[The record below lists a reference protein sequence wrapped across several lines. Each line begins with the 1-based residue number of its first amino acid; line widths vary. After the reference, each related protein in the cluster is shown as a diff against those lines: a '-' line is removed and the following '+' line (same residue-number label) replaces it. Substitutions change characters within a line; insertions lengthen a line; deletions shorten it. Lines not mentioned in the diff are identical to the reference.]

1 MTAADGRWSLESAL
15 EEAPF
20 VVYVRDAAGRLAFLG
35 PGAEAL
41 FGCPREACLAAP
53 SFWRDGVSA
62 DDVGALD
69 AHLAAMADGER
80 AVEMYRFRRADGAY
94 VWLRDALKAVRG
106 PDGERWF
113 AGGLLT
119 LAERRACMPT
129 DLLESVRAVSW
140 ELDIASGRFV
150 HVGSAFETV
159 FGRPRAALDGGLSAF
174 LAWVV
179 PEDRRGLEVALRA
192 ALTRGGGDIEYRLQ
206 RPDGEI
212 RWLRTRAAL
221 RRAGLEGLP
230 VLDGMTEDVTER
242 RGREEREKE
251 RGAELERELARR
263 TEEIRT
269 LERQRAEAERAAAA
283 ARMAARIAHEINNP
297 LASVRSAFALVKQ
310 AVPPDHPHAP
320 FAARMDREIER
331 MTTIVRRM
339 CELYVREPGPP
350 ACGDAARALAEVARQ
365 LRDEAAA
372 RGVELRVASDD
383 DVPWIVLDHRS
394 LEQVL
399 YALLRNAVE
408 ASKSGTVV
416 DLGAARRGGMVR
428 ITIADRGAGIPDE
441 ARSLVYEPFYTTKP
455 ELSSARLGLGLSFCR
470 ALVAACG
477 GAIDFAP
484 RAGGGTEFW
493 VEIPAASAEDR

>member
-1 MTAADGRWSLESAL
+1 MTAGDERWSLEAAL
-15 EEAPF
+15 ERAPF
-20 VVYVRDAAGRLAFLG
+20 VVYVRDAAGRFAFLG

-41 FGCPREACLAAP
+41 FGRPREACLASP
-53 SFWRDGVSA
+53 SFWRDGVA
-62 DDVGALD
+62 QDDREALE
-69 AHLAAMADGER
+69 AHLARMADDER
-80 AVEMYRFRRADGAY
+80 AVELYRFRRADDVY
-94 VWLRDALKAVRG
+94 VWLRDATKAFRG

-113 AGGLLT
+113 AGGLLEIE
-119 LAERRACMPT
+119 ERRPCSPM

-159 FGRPRAALDGGLSAF
+159 FGRPRTAIEGGLSAF
-174 LAWVV
+174 LAWVG

-192 ALTRGGGDIEYRLQ
+192 ALTSGGGEIEYRLQ
-206 RPDGEI
+206 RSDGEI

-221 RRAGLEGLP
+221 RRAGLDGLP

-350 ACGDAARALAEVARQ
+350 ACGDAGRALAEVARQ
-365 LRDEAAA
+365 LRDEAAS
-372 RGVELRVASDD
+372 RGVELRVAAAD

-408 ASKSGTVV
+408 ASRSGTVV
-416 DLGAARRGGMVR
+416 DLGAERRGALVR
-428 ITIADRGAGIPDE
+428 ISIADRGAGIPEE
-441 ARSLVYEPFYTTKP
+441 ARQIVFEPFYTTKP

-470 ALVAACG
+470 AIVTSCG

-484 RAGGGTEFW
+484 RDGGGTVFW